1 MLTFTSTMVLP
12 LLSFRLS
19 AKTRVARARTKAR
32 MEKLRATLAR
42 AQIILPLER
51 AKIKMAK
58 TKAKERAINL
68 LNQIRRAVKETVA
81 ATLSTRLA
89 ILSARDVDA
98 TTT

>member
-1 MLTFTSTMVLP
+1 MTVLLLRSYQP
-12 LLSFRLS
+12 L
-19 AKTRVARARTKAR
+19 AKTRVAKARTKAQ
-32 MEKLRATLAR
+32 MERVRATLAR
-42 AQIILPLER
+42 AQTLLPLER

-68 LNQIRRAVKETVA
+68 LNQVRRAVKEAVA